1 MPCKDVV
8 RVKGSCHGN
17 WVVFISSVNQRAL
30 PCEPDPLTLKWVWI
44 HTCACRHMRLMHMR
58 SLMQSHMYINQAV
71 IYLNKPRKHSE
82 EEYVILV
89 SCIFSSTVT
98 ILASSLH
105 RFVSPMFGLMTYIC
119 CCLSVPSVGHCWTL
133 AHSLS
138 HCSFILPFSFILPY
152 NLRSVWSLSFLFQD
166 MSLCICL
173 IL

>member
-1 MPCKDVV
+1 MQRCGKSKRGLPQQLGCVYLQCESTCFAMWIWPTYTQV
-8 RVKGSCHGN
+8 
-17 WVVFISSVNQRAL
+17 SVN
-30 PCEPDPLTLKWVWI
+30 T
-44 HTCACRHMRLMHMR
+44 HTCACRHTRLMHMR

-71 IYLNKPRKHSE
+71 IYLNKPGKHSE

-105 RFVSPMFGLMTYIC
+105 RFASPMFGLMTYIC
-119 CCLSVPSVGHCWTL
+119 CCLSVPSVGHCWTT